1 MSKNALVVGLAMF
14 AGAVVSAGAQNT
26 ARGQTAAMPKD
37 ACALLTVAEVQAM
50 AGAAVKDGITGSVPS
65 LGALSCTYT
74 WGPGNN
80 AATGLYQL
88 SVLATDASKA
98 FPGMS
103 PALVKQAML
112 ARVKLGGIAGP
123 VPDIGEVATF
133 ESDDPIR
140 INAKALAKG
149 VLLTVELEGSNAR
162 LRREQVILLLKTA
175 VGRL

>member
-1 MSKNALVVGLAMF
+1 MGKNALVIGLAMF
-14 AGAVVSAGAQNT
+14 AGAAVGAGAQTT

-37 ACALLTVAEVQAM
+37 ACALLIVAEVQAM
-50 AGAAVKDGITGSVPS
+50 AGVAVKDGIPGSVPS
-65 LGALSCTYT
+65 LGALTCTYT
-74 WGPGNN
+74 WGPGNS

-103 PALVKQAML
+103 PALIKQAMR
-112 ARVKLGGIAGP
+112 ARVKPGGIAGP

-133 ESDDPIR
+133 ESDEPIR

-162 LRREQVILLLKTA
+162 LQKDQVILLLKTA